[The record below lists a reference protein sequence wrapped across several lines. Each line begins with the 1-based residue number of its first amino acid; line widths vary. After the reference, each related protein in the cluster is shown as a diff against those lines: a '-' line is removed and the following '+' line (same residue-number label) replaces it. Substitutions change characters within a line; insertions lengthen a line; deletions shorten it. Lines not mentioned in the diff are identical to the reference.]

1 MICGFY
7 VSAFVGSYI
16 LIIYIS
22 YFSRCVLV
30 VLTVAFGFAFI
41 SRTFDLKMKNP
52 SNAFVRENLLKA
64 VTLSNT
70 SYVVLLFKTNQVC
83 ALVVITAR
91 KRSLEQGN
99 IFTPVCQSFCSQE
112 GGSASVHAGIP
123 PPLPR
128 TRHPT
133 PPQKPGTPPGSR
145 PPPPRTSRRL
155 LLRTVH
161 ILLECILVSKRIGNL
176 HGRM

>member
-7 VSAFVGSYI
+7 VSAFVGSFI

-30 VLTVAFGFAFI
+30 VLTVAFGFGFI

-83 ALVVITAR
+83 ALVVISNGLFPPTETEMETDPHTDSCTMLVFALVWR
-91 KRSLEQGN
+91 WIPIPLLKYSKIGMEISPWDGDPSLKWVQ
-99 IFTPVCQSFCSQE
+99 
-112 GGSASVHAGIP
+112 
-123 PPLPR
+123 
-128 TRHPT
+128 
-133 PPQKPGTPPGSR
+133 
-145 PPPPRTSRRL
+145 
-155 LLRTVH
+155 
-161 ILLECILVSKRIGNL
+161 
-176 HGRM
+176 

>member
-30 VLTVAFGFAFI
+30 VLTVAFAFAFI
-41 SRTFDLKMKNP
+41 YRTFDLKMKNP

-70 SYVVLLFKTNQVC
+70 SYVALLFKTNQVC
-83 ALVVITAR
+83 ALVVI
-91 KRSLEQGN
+91 
-99 IFTPVCQSFCSQE
+99 
-112 GGSASVHAGIP
+112 
-123 PPLPR
+123 
-128 TRHPT
+128 
-133 PPQKPGTPPGSR
+133 
-145 PPPPRTSRRL
+145 
-155 LLRTVH
+155 
-161 ILLECILVSKRIGNL
+161 SKRFGNL